1 MTTDPS
7 SDGSFFSELRRRRVI
22 RTCLL
27 YVVFCW
33 GTLQVIDIVA
43 APLGYDDNQ
52 SSRYLLYFATAGFPV
67 IFALAWFLKLTPRGI
82 EVKPSF
88 VDRRILKNIPP
99 IHERRHSRVS
109 TYFHKGEEHRHFNW
123 IVAAETGPLTGLS
136 FGIEEPLIF
145 GRSLDCDIA
154 IVSPHVSCQHA
165 RLDFDDKRLFIEDL
179 GSAKGT
185 LINGK
190 PALGRQALHD
200 QDELRFHEI
209 VFRVTESFARPDSE
223 LRSIRKTTGVDVSK
237 DFDKH
242 EQDQ

>member
-1 MTTDPS
+1 MTTGPS
-7 SDGSFFSELRRRRVI
+7 FAGSFFDELRRRKVI

-33 GTLQVIDIVA
+33 GTLQVVDILVP
-43 APLGYDDNQ
+43 PLGYDGKQ
-52 SSRYLLYFATAGFPV
+52 ISHYLLYFATAGFPV
-67 IFALAWFLKLTPRGI
+67 ILALAWFLKLTPRGF
-82 EVKPSF
+82 EVKRSF

-123 IVAAETGPLTGLS
+123 IVSAETGPLTGLS
-136 FGIEEPLIF
+136 FGVEEPLIF

-165 RLDFDDKRLFIEDL
+165 RLDFDDDRLFIEDL
-179 GSAKGT
+179 GSANGT
-185 LINGK
+185 MVNGK

-209 VFRVTESFARPDSE
+209 VFRVTESFPRSDRE
-223 LRSIRKTTGVDVSK
+223 LQSISKTTSIDVSK
-237 DFDKH
+237 NFDKH
-242 EQDQ
+242 DKDR